1 MQYFA
6 TTISSTDNSTKQ
18 PSTPPD
24 IDEHK
29 DIIWVPRCD
38 IREESTILGESS
50 RSVVGSITTNNGS
63 CDQQLQ
69 CIISKSNATLSYVF
83 YTEQTQEE
91 MSDTN
96 IVIPVETNEE
106 IYLKIRD
113 ICLYLAVCQTFDERI
128 ESNW

>member
-6 TTISSTDNSTKQ
+6 TTIASADNSTEQ
-18 PSTPPD
+18 SSTSNVTND
-24 IDEHK
+24 HN

-38 IREESTILGESS
+38 IREESTLLGESS
-50 RSVVGSITTNNGS
+50 RSVVGSITMNNGS

-91 MSDTN
+91 LSETD
-96 IVIPVETNEE
+96 IVIPVENM
-106 IYLKIRD
+106 KI
-113 ICLYLAVCQTFDERI
+113 FERKDFL
-128 ESNW
+128 SLS